1 MGNRPIA
8 FVAGTHKFRDKS
20 SPYYRERFDAD
31 VEFLLDE
38 WMQLGVPIV
47 IGDADGVDTEIQR
60 YLSSSGYDDVTVY
73 YSGDKPRNLINPG
86 WQTQYVDASS
96 FELDTPDYHAQKD
109 IAMCQVATEGLFII
123 CDEGSKA
130 TRRNLHRLL
139 AESKP
144 VQIFELSKY
153 GADYDRW
160 IDPGDVP
167 EEVNL

>member
-1 MGNRPIA
+1 MSDGPIA
-8 FVAGTHKFRDKS
+8 FVGGTHMLRDKMT
-20 SPYYRERFDAD
+20 PYCRRMLDSD
-31 VEFLLDE
+31 VEFQLDE
-38 WMQLGVPIV
+38 WMQLSVPVV
-47 IGDADGVDTEIQR
+47 IGDADGVDATVQY
-60 YLSSSGYDDVTVY
+60 YLANSGYENVTVY
-73 YSGDKPRNLINPG
+73 YSGDKPRNLINPE
-86 WQTQYVDASS
+86 WKTVYVDASTYN
-96 FELDTPDYHAQKD
+96 LGTVDWHAQKD
-109 IAMCQVATEGLFII
+109 ILMCQVATEGLFII

-153 GADYDRW
+153 GVDYDRW

>member
-38 WMQLGVPIV
+38 WMHLGVPIV
-47 IGDADGVDTEIQR
+47 IGDADGVDIEVQR
-60 YLSSSGYDDVTVY
+60 YLSSRGYDDVVVY
-73 YSGDKPRNLINPG
+73 YSGDHPRNLISHN
-86 WQTQYVDASS
+86 WFCQYVDASTCEPGS
-96 FELDTPDYHAQKD
+96 VEWHAQKD
-109 IAMCQVATEGLFII
+109 LKMCQVATEGLFII

-139 AESKP
+139 DAAKP
-144 VQIFELSKY
+144 VEILELSKY
-153 GADYDRW
+153 GTKYDRW